1 MKSGVHMTQ
10 RVQSVERAL
19 SLLEAVASSEYP
31 LTVPELAARAGVNRA
46 TAWRLMNTLEHFD
59 LVAKDGRSGRYSV
72 GVGTLRIAAAADIG
86 GWAQLVRSELEEV
99 SEVTGGNAFLEI
111 NSRGELLVIDEC
123 RAPSLIQIDIAGMK
137 VPHHCASVGKL
148 YLASL
153 PESLLEDYL
162 KQPLTPES
170 SESITDPQILRKEI
184 DQARESGIAI
194 NYREHRL
201 EWSGISAAIK
211 NEQGRDLAYVNA
223 TVSSHYVSRED
234 LLGFAPF
241 MTSIARRMSDRLI
254 QNNK

>member
-1 MKSGVHMTQ
+1 MKSEVHMTQ

-19 SLLEAVASSEYP
+19 SLLEAVAASNYP

-59 LVAKDGRSGRYSV
+59 LVTKGARSGRYSV
-72 GVGTLRIAAAADIG
+72 GVGALRIAAAADIG

-153 PESLLEDYL
+153 SENMLNEYL

-170 SESITDPQILRKEI
+170 PESITDPRVLRQEI
-184 DQARESGIAI
+184 DQARKSGVAF
-194 NYREHRL
+194 NFREHRL

-223 TVSSHYVSRED
+223 TVSSHYVSREE
-234 LLGFAPF
+234 LQEFAPF
-241 MTSIARRMSDRLI
+241 MKSIAERMSERLI
-254 QNNK
+254 QRNA